1 MKFIDKKISDTYF
14 QIYILIDSKEKK
26 NIINLVKNDLL
37 VFEKE
42 QLQEQMNLYKSI
54 SKNTNSEQSLEK
66 YNKIKKF
73 QPS

>member
-42 QLQEQMNLYKSI
+42 QLQEQIELRECLLFKNHHLTGDFC
-54 SKNTNSEQSLEK
+54 SKN
-66 YNKIKKF
+66 
-73 QPS
+73 